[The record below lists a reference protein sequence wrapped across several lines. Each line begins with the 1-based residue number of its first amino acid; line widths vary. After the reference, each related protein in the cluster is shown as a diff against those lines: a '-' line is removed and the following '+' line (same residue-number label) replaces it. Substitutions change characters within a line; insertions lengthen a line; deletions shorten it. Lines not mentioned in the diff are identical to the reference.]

1 MNISTPDLLIIIFYL
16 TGILAIGVLS
26 IRGKKMNSDRYFL
39 ADRSLN
45 WAVIGAALF
54 ASNISTIHLV
64 GLSAQ
69 GFRDG
74 LVWGNFEWMA
84 AFLLIV
90 LGLVF
95 APFYFKN
102 KISTLPEYLE
112 KRYSPAARTLLAI
125 IAILT
130 ALFAHIGISLYA
142 GAVLFRN
149 FFGIGIWWSII
160 LISAITAIYTV
171 LGGLKAVVLT
181 ETIQTV
187 ILIAGAGILTG
198 IAIFS
203 LSDLGIHNLNDLK
216 IAAKPDQL
224 SMLQGGKDAIIP
236 WYAVI
241 LGYPVLGIYYWCA
254 DQTIVQRVLGARSLK
269 DAQVGPVFAGFIK
282 ILPVFLMVFPGVL
295 AYVLF
300 QDKITDSNDTL
311 LVLITELLP
320 VGLKGLMAAALMAAL
335 MSTIA
340 AALNSAGTLVSIDI
354 MKRYNPHAADRKLV
368 VAGRITSVCVM
379 ILAILWSPLIGKFE
393 SIFEAI
399 AIIMAMI
406 SPPVSSVFV
415 FGALWKRGTRQ
426 AASATLIVGII
437 LGIITFCFDF
447 APISGYA
454 YLSDGLG
461 MHFMMQAWWLF
472 TICSLIFVG
481 VSLITPRP
489 EIAQLEDLTLSFQL
503 KKMHIPLAGWLSLL
517 LIACMLCLY
526 LVFA

>member
-1 MNISTPDLLIIIFYL
+1 MNISTIDLLIIILYL
-16 TGILAIGVLS
+16 GGLLAIGVLS
-26 IRGKKMNSDRYFL
+26 IRKQKMDSNSYFL
-39 ADRSLN
+39 AGRSLN

-69 GFRDG
+69 GFKDG
-74 LVWGNFEWMA
+74 MVWGNFEWMA
-84 AFLLIV
+84 AFLLIL

-102 KISTLPEYLE
+102 RISTLPEYLE
-112 KRYSPAARTLLAI
+112 RRFSPASRTLLAV

-149 FFGIGIWWSII
+149 FFGIGIWSSII
-160 LISAITAIYTV
+160 ILSSITAIYTV
-171 LGGLKAVVLT
+171 LGGLKAVVVT
-181 ETIQTV
+181 ETVQTV
-187 ILIAGAGILTG
+187 VLLVGAAVLTG
-198 IAIFS
+198 IGIFE
-203 LSDLGIHNLNDLK
+203 LPELGIHNLADLK
-216 IAAKPDQL
+216 EAAKPDQM
-224 SMLQGGKDAIIP
+224 SMLQSGKDAIIP

-254 DQTIVQRVLGARSLK
+254 DQTIVQRVLGARSMK

-300 QDKITDSNDTL
+300 GDRITDSNDTL

-320 VGLKGLMAAALMAAL
+320 VGMKGIMAAALMAAL

-340 AALNSAGTLVSIDI
+340 AALNSTGTLISIDI
-354 MKRYNPHAADRKLV
+354 IQRRRPDTPDRKLV
-368 VAGRITSVCVM
+368 LYGRITSVVVM
-379 ILAILWSPLIGKFE
+379 IVAILWSPLIGKFE

-399 AIIMAMI
+399 VIIMAMI
-406 SPPVSSVFV
+406 SPSVSTVFLL
-415 FGALWKRGTRQ
+415 GAIWKRGTAQ
-426 AASATLIVGII
+426 ASKITLIAGMI
-437 LGIITFCFDF
+437 LGTITFCFDF
-447 APISGYA
+447 VPISGFA
-454 YLSDGLG
+454 YISEGLG

-472 TICSLIFVG
+472 VICSLIFIT
-481 VSLITPRP
+481 VSLLTPKP
-489 EIAQLEDLTLSFQL
+489 DPSKLENLTLSMDL
-503 KKMHIPLAGWLSLL
+503 SKIKISLAGWLSLVLVVIIAL
-517 LIACMLCLY
+517 LYI
-526 LVFA
+526 VFA